1 MAGSSRGG
9 TGRRLE
15 VSDLAIAIAKSGIL
29 NLPTMRAA
37 RASIAALLH
46 VAAAAAAQ
54 PHIVVLLADDLG
66 WAGVSWN
73 NPEVQTPHLEEL
85 RAGGVALER
94 HYTYRFCSP
103 TRSALL
109 TGRLA
114 PHVNQMNH
122 NNDEPGGGMH
132 VNFTTIADVLRGAG
146 YETLHAGKWH
156 LGMAHAAMLP
166 AARGFDASLAYLSGA
181 EDHWT
186 QIRSEC
192 LAARSLALAVAI
204 WTCSRA
210 CAG

>member
-1 MAGSSRGG
+1 MSVPSVSSPAVSSSTFGAHGSRPHVVFTLGDDWGWELWPRSA
-9 TGRRLE
+9 THAQL
-15 VSDLAIAIAKSGIL
+15 
-29 NLPTMRAA
+29 LPEIRK
-37 RASIAALLH
+37 IF
-46 VAAAAAAQ
+46 VE
-54 PHIVVLLADDLG
+54 D
-66 WAGVSWN
+66 GV
-73 NPEVQTPHLEEL
+73 T
-85 RAGGVALER
+85 LER

-103 TRSALL
+103 TRSAFL

-156 LGMAHAAMLP
+156 LGMAHAALLP
-166 AARGFDASLAYLSGA
+166 AARGFDASLGYLSGA

-192 LAARSLALAVAI
+192 LAAPDLWDTFAPDK
-204 WTCSRA
+204 
-210 CAG
+210 